1 MTARSVDLS
10 SDVGERPG
18 DAGLAD
24 DFALL
29 ALVTSAN
36 VACGGHA
43 GDRTSMRIICE
54 AAVTKGVA
62 IGAQV
67 SYVDREG
74 FGRRRLDVPHA
85 TLVEQLREQWGELAE
100 AARAAGG
107 HAAYMRPHGALYNAA
122 LVDVHVASA
131 VVDATPAG
139 LPVLCLAGT
148 ALAAVAEARGHPV
161 APEIFADRAVTDEGL
176 LVPRGT
182 PGAVIDD
189 PEHVAARLT
198 SWLHTGHLTSHS
210 GGRVSVAAR
219 SICVHSDTPGAVQ
232 AAAQV
237 RAALLAAGARLSA
250 FARDGARTATDLPH
264 HVVITGAHLSARRIT
279 VHQYGERALLV
290 DVEGFAPTDLV
301 QVVRGM
307 FGPEELLNV
316 VPAAECVL
324 LTFARPTPAERVDT
338 LLRHGLATPTVAD
351 AKGTAAHAARPGPAA
366 ATYAGADSA
375 ATADIGAAAAA
386 ETPTVPDTADVSTL
400 ITIDVRYDGADLAD
414 VARTLDATVDEVIAL
429 HSQSIFHAG
438 FFGFSPGFAYLTG
451 LHPRLHLPRRATP
464 RTAVPAGAVAIAAA
478 YSAVYPRTSPGG
490 WHLIGHTDA
499 VMFDP
504 HRTPPTLVTPGAKVR
519 FRPV

>member
-1 MTARSVDLS
+1 MTQARPVDLS

-18 DAGLAD
+18 AEGLAD

-29 ALVTSAN
+29 ELITSAN

-43 GDRTSMRIICE
+43 GDRTSMGTICE
-54 AAVTKGVA
+54 VAVAKGVA

-74 FGRRRLDVPHA
+74 FGRRRLDVPPS

-100 AARAAGG
+100 AARTAGG
-107 HAAYMRPHGALYNAA
+107 HVAYMRPHGALYNAA
-122 LVDVHVASA
+122 LIDADVAAA
-131 VVDATPAG
+131 VVDATPPG
-139 LPVLCLAGT
+139 LPVLSLAGT

-161 APEIFADRAVTDEGL
+161 APEIFADRAVTDDGL

-210 GGRVSVAAR
+210 GGRVAIAAR

-232 AAAQV
+232 AAAKV

-250 FARDGARTATDLPH
+250 FARDTATTGADKDRHLL
-264 HVVITGAHLSARRIT
+264 VTGAHPSARRIT
-279 VHQYGERALLV
+279 VRQYGQRALLV
-290 DVEGFAPTDLV
+290 DVDGIAPTDLV
-301 QVVRGM
+301 ALARGM
-307 FGPEELLNV
+307 FGPGELVDV
-316 VPAAECVL
+316 VPAADCVL
-324 LTFARPTPAERVDT
+324 LSFAGPTPADRVDT
-338 LLRHGLATPTVAD
+338 LLRHGLATHAVDGATGTTAPTAQPGLT
-351 AKGTAAHAARPGPAA
+351 AGAITAGAAGTPAVPAA
-366 ATYAGADSA
+366 DV
-375 ATADIGAAAAA
+375 AAA
-386 ETPTVPDTADVSTL
+386 V

-414 VARTLDATVDEVIAL
+414 VARRLDATVEEVIAL
-429 HSQSIFHAG
+429 HSQSTLHAG

-478 YSAVYPRTSPGG
+478 YTAVYPRTSPGG

-504 HRTPPTLVTPGAKVR
+504 DRTPPTLVAPGTRVR